1 MTALFVFPMLVGV
14 FLRKRRY
21 GFLVVRLP
29 HAREGVS
36 KYYQPEKRIL
46 QSSPCSWGCFCIAD
60 RLSVSVAG
68 LPHARGGVSNGIRR
82 LFWYMPS
89 SPCSWGCFYC
99 HSTSFWGAIVF
110 PIFVGV
116 FFYQSVMKGH
126 MPNLP
131 GKMGGN
137 IGGFGGPDG
146 MLPPGGGKKFPF

>member
-1 MTALFVFPMLVGV
+1 MLVGV
-14 FLRKRRY
+14 FLQ
-21 GFLVVRLP
+21 
-29 HAREGVS
+29 AIAS
-36 KYYQPEKRIL
+36 KYDLK
-46 QSSPCSWGCFCIAD
+46 
-60 RLSVSVAG
+60 G
-68 LPHARGGVSNGIRR
+68 LPHARGGVSKRR
-82 LFWYMPS
+82 AREESLVLS